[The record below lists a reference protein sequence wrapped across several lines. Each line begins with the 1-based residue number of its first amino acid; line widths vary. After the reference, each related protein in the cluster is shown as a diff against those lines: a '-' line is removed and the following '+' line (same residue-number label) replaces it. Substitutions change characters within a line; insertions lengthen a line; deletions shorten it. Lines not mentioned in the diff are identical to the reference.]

1 MIALSVA
8 LAFLASVGQALGQEK
23 TPGAP
28 PATTSQSVGLRPFF
42 IPRGDISVSL
52 PNTPM
57 KIVDDDPCGE
67 TLSATY
73 YAYAAQ
79 AVVEIRYYAKAKNP
93 PPSYCLG
100 KSRFGTATLQNRLAE
115 IKKSRISPPG
125 ESEVTLRNYK
135 FTVFKWDT
143 RYDSIQRWI
152 LTEIKDD
159 RWFEIAI
166 HRRLNSPLKSD
177 RILDTL
183 EINGGSA
190 AEVPDNA
197 SAMVG
202 DPGVQTTRDPGGAT
216 TNPLSLVAKPRP
228 GYTELARRFNIEG
241 TVVLK
246 ATFLANG
253 SIGDVTVVKELPWG
267 LTEQAI
273 AAARKIVFLPPT
285 VGDTPVTSVRQIEY
299 TFSVY

>member
-1 MIALSVA
+1 
-8 LAFLASVGQALGQEK
+8 
-23 TPGAP
+23 
-28 PATTSQSVGLRPFF
+28 
-42 IPRGDISVSL
+42 
-52 PNTPM
+52 
-57 KIVDDDPCGE
+57 
-67 TLSATY
+67 
-73 YAYAAQ
+73 
-79 AVVEIRYYAKAKNP
+79 
-93 PPSYCLG
+93 
-100 KSRFGTATLQNRLAE
+100 
-115 IKKSRISPPG
+115 
-125 ESEVTLRNYK
+125 
-135 FTVFKWDT
+135 
-143 RYDSIQRWI
+143 